1 MKRYCI
7 DLFAGCG
14 GLSLGLERAGFHPL
28 LVNELADEARES
40 YLINRTEF
48 SHLDGSRVDDPDNPW
63 VWKDVKALRRHI
75 DKNSGEFREKVLD
88 QFQIDLA
95 AGDLDLLVGGPPC
108 QGYSGIGHRR
118 SYAVD
123 KKHIPSNHLYEDMI
137 FLINKLRP
145 KIFLFENV
153 RGLLSA
159 RWQSDGE
166 KGEIWKDVRSKFR
179 SFLGEDYD
187 MGWHLVRAAE
197 YGVPQN
203 RPRVLLAGIRKNLGW
218 KPHADTLDSEDL
230 LLQHEKFRAAGLLP
244 DPDGS
249 PPSLEDLL
257 SDLIDPKYQPRL
269 VKETEAYPSDPKR
282 SSKGGSLSIQEY
294 LRTSKDGE
302 RILGKGEGLTEQEYS
317 RHSQAIVEK
326 FDYMIRNNGQIRPQ
340 HQTKK
345 FAQRVLPRQWE
356 NGEPSITATSLP
368 DDYVHFKDPRILTVR
383 EWARL
388 QMFPDWYQFAG
399 KRTTGG
405 IRRAGNPLEKNF
417 DREVPK
423 YTQIGNAV
431 PVRMA
436 ECVGRH
442 FSAILDE
449 VESYDCSKVATGTG
463 PL

>member
-1 MKRYCI
+1 MKRYFV

-14 GLSLGLERAGFHPL
+14 GLSLGLEKAGFEPL

-48 SHLDGSRVDDPDNPW
+48 SHLDGSRVNDPESPW
-63 VWKDVKALRRHI
+63 VWKDVKALRRHV
-75 DKNSGEFREKVLD
+75 DKSPENFQKKTLD
-88 QFQIDLA
+88 QFDIDLA

-123 KKHIPSNHLYEDMI
+123 KQHIPSNHLYEDMI
-137 FLINKLRP
+137 FLISKLRP
-145 KIFLFENV
+145 KMFLFENV

-159 RWQSDGE
+159 RWHSGGE
-166 KGEIWKDVRSKFR
+166 KGEIWRDVRAEFKR
-179 SFLGEDYD
+179 FLSEDYD

-203 RPRVLLAGIRKNLGW
+203 RPRVLLAGVRKDLRW
-218 KPHADTLDSEDL
+218 KLQADTLDPDNL
-230 LLQHEKFRAAGLLP
+230 LLHNEEFRAGGLLP
-244 DPDGS
+244 DPYGT
-249 PPSLEDLL
+249 PPALEDLL
-257 SDLIDPKYQPRL
+257 SDLIDPKYRPRVVL
-269 VKETEAYPSDPKR
+269 ETKTYPSPP
-282 SSKGGSLSIQEY
+282 SKPRKGESQSIQEY
-294 LRTSKDGE
+294 LRTSKDGK
-302 RILGKGEGLTEQEYS
+302 RVLGEGEEVTEQSYS
-317 RHSQAIVEK
+317 RHSESIVDK
-326 FDYMIRNNGQIRPQ
+326 FDYMITNKGQIRPE

-345 FAQRVLPRQWE
+345 FAQRVLPRQWL

-368 DDYVHFKDPRILTVR
+368 DDYVHFEDPRILTVR

-405 IRRAGNPLEKNF
+405 IRRAGNPQENVH

-436 ECVGRH
+436 ECIGKH
-442 FSAILDE
+442 FNAILDE
-449 VESYDCSKVATGTG
+449 VDRFNCSKVATGTG